1 MKQTNY
7 RLFKFLLSVVLLMN
21 VMALSSCKNNSQ
33 PDSSEK
39 SDTSTEVN
47 LNENPPL
54 DTEENVEVEVGTDED
69 VESFGE

>member
-1 MKQTNY
+1 MKQINN

-21 VMALSSCKNNSQ
+21 VIALSSCKNNSQ
-33 PDSSEK
+33 LDSSEK
-39 SDTSTEVN
+39 SDTSAEVN